1 MTLQL
6 GMVTTDTT
14 DAMALA
20 TWWAEQTGAEI
31 AETNDGWYVMV
42 RGGSLPVVLAFQRV
56 DAVTPGKNRLHLD
69 LTADDLESETERL
82 LAAGARLVERRGDEH
97 FRWNTLA
104 DPDGNEFCV
113 AGRHL

>member
-6 GMVTTDTT
+6 GMVTTDTN

-82 LAAGARLVERRGDEH
+82 LAAGARRTAAFLDPDRRITRRRGSP
-97 FRWNTLA
+97 RRRA
-104 DPDGNEFCV
+104 RP
-113 AGRHL
+113 